1 MTRLTKIKK
10 MDSWKWNNLRLIYH
24 MWNSILFEDM
34 LQIKTVAINPRET
47 IKIIFEVDINNVNTE
62 GKRII

>member
-1 MTRLTKIKK
+1 
-10 MDSWKWNNLRLIYH
+10 